1 MLSNKAKQG
10 IAGFTL
16 IELMV
21 VVVIIGI
28 LSAVGIPMYQNY
40 VIRGYRTQ
48 AMEVLQEIILAQ
60 EQYYNNRVTYTTTM
74 SDLNLGTLTT
84 NSNLR
89 YTFTLGGCSTPPV
102 LTECVLATATPNLNT
117 EQAEDGSL
125 TINTRGQKRRIVGTG
140 TSSSTYNWKGDSL

>member
-1 MLSNKAKQG
+1 MLVSQKSRN
-10 IAGFTL
+10 ITGFTL

-40 VIRGYRTQ
+40 VIRGYRTE
-48 AMEVLQEIILAQ
+48 AMEILQEIMLAQ

-74 SDLNLGTLTT
+74 TDLNLGTLTT

-89 YTFTLGGCSTPPV
+89 YTFTLGGCSTPSQ
-102 LTECVLATATPNLNT
+102 LTECVLATATPNT
-117 EQAEDGSL
+117 EQAVDGSL
-125 TINTRGQKRRIVGTG
+125 TINTRGQKRRIVGVGATA
-140 TSSSTYNWKGDSL
+140 TTYNWKGVQNP